1 MKLLDIIIETVVETF
16 ELKYSND
23 EVSDEAKKY
32 KTRQEFKD
40 KSRWAYD
47 AAKNRK
53 MLDKV
58 CSHMPIPKRG
68 IKIDTP
74 DYDERIAYADQV
86 NGTTDEDLL
95 KKGEDSAKKYD
106 NPKIFQ
112 TNEPQ
117 LYSDLSDRKLL
128 PKIAHLYKKHK
139 IRYWIELLCTKFN
152 NMVKRN
158 P

>member
-40 KSRWAYD
+40 NSRWAYD

-74 DYDERIAYADQV
+74 NYDERITYADQV
-86 NGTTDEDLL
+86 NGTTDDDLL
-95 KKGEDSAKKYD
+95 RKGERAAKEYES
-106 NPKIFQ
+106 PVIFQ
-112 TNEPQ
+112 TKEPV
-117 LYSDLSDRKLL
+117 LYKNLSDRGLL
-128 PKIAHLYKKHK
+128 HKIESLYKNTL
-139 IRYWIELLCTKFN
+139 ITVYS
-152 NMVKRN
+152 
-158 P
+158 